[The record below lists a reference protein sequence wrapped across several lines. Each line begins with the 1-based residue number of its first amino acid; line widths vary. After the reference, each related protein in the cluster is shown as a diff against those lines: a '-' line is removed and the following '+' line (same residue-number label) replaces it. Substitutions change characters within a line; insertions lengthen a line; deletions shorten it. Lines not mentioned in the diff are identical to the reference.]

1 MTYTVAAFYKF
12 ITIADP
18 AAVRERMLVVCR
30 EHGIIGTIL
39 IAQEG
44 VNGTIAGAADE
55 IEAVLAILAAALGLA
70 EIEAKRSVSAAVP
83 FRKLRVRLRPE
94 IITLNQ
100 PQANPAVQVGTYVE
114 PNDWNALISDP
125 DVVVIDTRNTYE
137 IGVGTFPGAL
147 DPNTRSFG
155 QFPAFIE
162 SKREDLKNKK
172 IAMFCTGGIRC
183 EKASA
188 YLLDLGYPEV
198 YHLKGGILKYLEDVP
213 ADQSK
218 WQGECFV
225 FDRRVALVHGV
236 REGTFTMCFDCG
248 SPIAE
253 GHVCT
258 SCSGEHEVG

>member
-12 ITIADP
+12 ITITDP
-18 AAVRERMLVVCR
+18 GTLRERMLIVCR

-39 IAQEG
+39 IAHEG
-44 VNGTIAGAADE
+44 VNGTIAGSADNVD
-55 IEAVLAILAAALGLA
+55 ALLASLAAALDLPK
-70 EIEAKRSVSAAVP
+70 IEAKRSRCEAVP

-100 PQANPAVQVGTYVE
+100 PQANPAVKVGTYVE
-114 PNDWNALISDP
+114 PADWNALIADP
-125 DVVVIDTRNTYE
+125 DVVLIDTRNTYE

-147 DPNTRSFG
+147 DPKTRSFG

-162 SKREDLKNKK
+162 TKRDQLKGKK
-172 IAMFCTGGIRC
+172 VAMFCTGGIRC

-188 YLLDLGYPEV
+188 YLLDLGFPEV

-213 ADQSK
+213 ATESK

-236 REGTFTMCFDCG
+236 REGSFTMCFECG
-248 SPIAE
+248 SPVPE
-253 GHVCT
+253 GQECP
-258 SCSGEHEVG
+258 SCSAERSTG